1 MIPNIFF
8 TQMSIGH
15 VSILVFKNNSIVLT
29 YSNHRLNKLVYP
41 LLQLKYL
48 SHYPRYI
55 HTRIKYIRKHS
66 FCLRYSLNIIFKSL
80 IDDHSRV
87 ILANQSVDYINANY
101 IDVSSINHTMMIFN
115 KNEIMHQLFTS
126 IWFFRVF
133 LKRKCTLQYKVNK
146 PVLNLSLVSQYYSF

>member
-1 MIPNIFF
+1 MIPNILF

-15 VSILVFKNNSIVLT
+15 VSILVFENNSIVLT
-29 YSNHRLNKLVYP
+29 LPNHGRLNKLVYP

-66 FCLRYSLNIIFKSL
+66 FSLRYSLNIIFKSF

-87 ILANQSVDYINANY
+87 ILANNSADYINANY
-101 IDVSSINHTMMIFN
+101 IDESSINHTMKIFK
-115 KNEIMHQLFTS
+115 KNEIMH
-126 IWFFRVF
+126 
-133 LKRKCTLQYKVNK
+133 
-146 PVLNLSLVSQYYSF
+146 

>member
-1 MIPNIFF
+1 MIPNILF

-29 YSNHRLNKLVYP
+29 LPNHGRLNKLVYP
-41 LLQLKYL
+41 LLRLKYL

-66 FCLRYSLNIIFKSL
+66 FSLRYSLNIFFKSF
-80 IDDHSRV
+80 IDVHSRV
-87 ILANQSVDYINANY
+87 ILGNNSADYINANY

-115 KNEIMHQLFTS
+115 KNEIMQ
-126 IWFFRVF
+126 
-133 LKRKCTLQYKVNK
+133 
-146 PVLNLSLVSQYYSF
+146 